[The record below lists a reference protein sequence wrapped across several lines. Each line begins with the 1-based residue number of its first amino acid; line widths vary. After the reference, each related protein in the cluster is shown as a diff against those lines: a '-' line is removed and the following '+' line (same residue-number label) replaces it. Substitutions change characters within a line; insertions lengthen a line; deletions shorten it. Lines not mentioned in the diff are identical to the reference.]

1 MYQAELV
8 HGAYPQTKRPSSH
21 ATVFD
26 NVSTEQR
33 VVVKTS
39 ERIENTIR
47 HASHV
52 VKFQIFEEV
61 VPVEEKLALFPA
73 GGEIKNDI
81 RIKNLT
87 FVLRS

>member
-1 MYQAELV
+1 VYQTELV
-8 HGAYPQTKRPSSH
+8 HGPYPQAKRPSSH
-21 ATVFD
+21 AAIFD

-47 HASHV
+47 HAGHV

-61 VPVEEKLALFPA
+61 VPVQEKLALFPA
-73 GGEIKNDI
+73 GGEIENEIK
-81 RIKNLT
+81 IKN
-87 FVLRS
+87 